1 MLGSG
6 LIEESADDSP
16 WECIVIAM
24 LPCLLAI
31 APAAAAETSWVLWQN
46 VTVTTTDL
54 DGSNPLSTTKWGVL
68 GPAESAKECL
78 DRLEYIIRN
87 PREGAVRVKDA
98 LVELNGL
105 TTAVVRFI
113 CIPADSDPRVPKG
126 KMSG

>member
-1 MLGSG
+1 
-6 LIEESADDSP
+6 
-16 WECIVIAM
+16 VIAV
-24 LPCLLAI
+24 LLCLLAI

-54 DGSNPLSTTKWGVL
+54 DGSNPLSTTKWGPL
-68 GPAESAKECL
+68 GPAEAAKECL
-78 DRLEYIIRN
+78 DRLESIIRN
-87 PREGAVRVKDA
+87 RREGAVRVKDA

-113 CIPADSDPRVPKG
+113 CIPAGSDPRVPEG